1 MLLIHAEAKAELG
14 TITQQDLDKT
24 INLLRARLDEPGK
37 FQMGRLT
44 LNPPAD
50 PLATINGSPR
60 YGYAISSLLY
70 VIRREKD

>member
-24 INLLRARLDEPGK
+24 INLLRARLDE
-37 FQMGRLT
+37 LT